1 MKNFLLGVFL
11 TSGIV
16 GTSAYAIDC
25 CTTGDKSCCS
35 KQMSCCKGNKMS
47 NDKVSF
53 IKFDNK
59 NTFALKNN

>member
-1 MKNFLLGVFL
+1 MKNFLFGVLL
-11 TSGIV
+11 TAGVI

-25 CTTGDKSCCS
+25 CTTGEQDCCK
-35 KQMSCCKGNKMS
+35 KQMSCCKGKKS

-59 NTFALKNN
+59 NITLKTN